1 MLFQPNPVPR
11 RVPAD
16 ADLSLASL
24 SEGGGFL
31 SRHVGPTPA
40 EVNAMLALLGVD
52 SLGDLMGAIIPE
64 AIIDSPPAD
73 SLPPAL
79 GEGEALAEL
88 RQIATLNARVRPLIG
103 RGFYGCVLPHAI
115 RRNLLENPGWYTAYT
130 PYQSE
135 ISQGRLELLLDFQ
148 QMVTDLTGLEV
159 ANASLLDEASAA
171 AEAMVMMQRIDAKKR
186 RVLLADSELY
196 PSTLAVLH
204 TRAAPLGLVVESG
217 APDDFD
223 ESRHFGILLAYP
235 CDNGAVRARPELV
248 ARVRAGGGVVAVAT
262 DLLALTMIE
271 APGVWGAE
279 IAIGSA
285 QRFGMPMMG
294 GGPHAAFLAASSRF
308 TRRLPGR
315 IVGVSRDAH
324 GRVALRLALQTREQ
338 HIRREKATSNICTAQ
353 ALPAMVAALYAL
365 WHGPDELSRIAERV
379 HRLALLFSEG
389 LKRLGFEVVEEHF
402 FDTVTVPLAARS
414 GEILARARAAGFLLR
429 DNEDGT
435 ISAAFDESVTT
446 RELARLLATFS
457 GSILP
462 FSPRWLDESIGA
474 RRALPEALR
483 RQTPFL
489 THEVFHMNRA
499 ETEFMR
505 YLRRLR
511 EKDIALDL
519 SMIPLGSCTMKL
531 NAAVELEP
539 ILWPEFSEIH
549 PFAPQSEQ
557 TGLLALTAQLETWL
571 ARLAGFDAV
580 SLQPNAGSQGEY
592 AGLLAIRRYHHS
604 RGETER
610 DLCFIPVSAHGTNP
624 ASSTLAGFGVVA
636 VECTESGDIDIED
649 LRDKLGVHSGRCGA
663 AMITYPST
671 HGVFEEG
678 VIEVIRLIHEAGG
691 QVYMDG
697 ANMNAL
703 IGLCRP
709 GAFGVDVSH
718 FNLHKTFCIPHGGGG
733 PGVGPIGV
741 RAHLAPFLPHR
752 EGGSPVAAA
761 RYGSAGILPISWVYL
776 RLMGLSGLANAT
788 RYAILNAN
796 YLAKVLS
803 EHYAILYTGARGF
816 VAHEFILDLRDFK
829 ESAGI
834 TETDVA
840 KRLMDFGYHAPTVS
854 WPVMGTMMV
863 EPTESESKVELDRF
877 ASALAQ
883 IRREIA
889 RIESGEWSREDNPLV
904 NAPHTAGEVLSDSW
918 AHSYGR
924 EEAAYPLPWVRQRK
938 YWPPV
943 SRIDAVGGDRQ
954 LVCTCPPM
962 DEWRDAHLS

>member
-1 MLFQPNPVPR
+1 MLFQPNPEPR
-11 RVPAD
+11 RVPTD
-16 ADLSLASL
+16 DNLSLTTLSL
-24 SEGGGFL
+24 GGGFFP
-31 SRHVGPTPA
+31 RHVGPTPA
-40 EVNAMLALLGVD
+40 EVNAMLARLGVN
-52 SLGDLMGAIIPE
+52 SLGDLMKDVIPE
-64 AIIDSPPAD
+64 TIINPPPDD
-73 SLPPAL
+73 SLPPAA
-79 GEGEALAEL
+79 GEGETLDELRLIAEL
-88 RQIATLNARVRPLIG
+88 NPKTKPLLG

-135 ISQGRLELLLDFQ
+135 IAQGRLELLLDFQ
-148 QMVTDLTGLEV
+148 QMVIDLTGLDV

-171 AEAMVMMQRIDAKKR
+171 AEAMVMMQRADPKKR
-186 RVLLADSELY
+186 RVLLADKELY

-204 TRAAPLGLVVESG
+204 TRAAPLGLAVES
-217 APDDFD
+217 APPEDFD
-223 ESRHFGILLAYP
+223 ETKHFGVLLAYP
-235 CDNGAVRARPELV
+235 CDNGAVRDRGELA
-248 ARVRAGGGVVAVAT
+248 ARVRDAKGVVAVTT
-262 DLLALTMIE
+262 DLLALAMLE
-271 APGVWGAE
+271 APGAWGAE
-279 IAIGSA
+279 VAVGSA

-294 GGPHAAFLAASSRF
+294 GGPHAAFLAASERF

-315 IVGVSRDAH
+315 IVGVSRDTR

-365 WHGPDELSRIAERV
+365 WHGPDELSRIAERT
-379 HRLALLFSEG
+379 HRLALLFSEA
-389 LKRLGFEVVEEHF
+389 LRRLGFESAEEHF
-402 FDTVTVPLAARS
+402 FDTVTVSLGART
-414 GEILARARAAGFLLR
+414 GEILARTRAAGFLLR

-435 ISAAFDESVTT
+435 LSAAFDESVTT
-446 RELARLLATFS
+446 RDLVRLIAAFS
-457 GSILP
+457 GAILP
-462 FSPRWLDESIGA
+462 FSLRSLDESIGA
-474 RRALPEALR
+474 RRAIPDALR

-511 EKDIALDL
+511 EKDVALDL

-539 ILWPEFSEIH
+539 ILWPEFAGLH
-549 PFAPQSEQ
+549 PFAPPSEQ
-557 TGLLALTAQLETWL
+557 GGLLALVSQLETWL

-604 RGETER
+604 RGETGR

-624 ASSTLAGFGVVA
+624 ASSHLAGFEVVA
-636 VECTESGDIDIED
+636 VNCTESGDIDIDD
-649 LRDKLGVHSGRCGA
+649 LRDKLAAHPGRCGA

-678 VIEVIRLIHEAGG
+678 IVEVIRLVHEAGG

-709 GAFGVDVSH
+709 GTFGVDVSH

-741 RAHLAPFLPHR
+741 RAHLAPFLPHV
-752 EGGSPVAAA
+752 EGGAPVAVA

-776 RLMGLSGLANAT
+776 RLMGLRGLADAT

-803 EHYAILYTGARGF
+803 EHYEILYTGSRGF
-816 VAHEFILDLRDFK
+816 VAHEFILDLRAFK
-829 ESAGI
+829 DSAGV
-834 TETDVA
+834 TETEVA

-854 WPVMGTMMV
+854 WPVAGTMMI
-863 EPTESESKVELDRF
+863 EPTESESKAELDRF
-877 ASALAQ
+877 ASALVQ
-883 IRREIA
+883 IRREIG

-904 NAPHTAGEVLSDSW
+904 NAPHTANEVLSDGWS
-918 AHSYGR
+918 HSYGR
-924 EEAAYPLPWVRQRK
+924 EEAAYPLEWVRRCK

-954 LVCTCPPM
+954 LICSCPSM
-962 DEWRDAHLS
+962 EEWSQG